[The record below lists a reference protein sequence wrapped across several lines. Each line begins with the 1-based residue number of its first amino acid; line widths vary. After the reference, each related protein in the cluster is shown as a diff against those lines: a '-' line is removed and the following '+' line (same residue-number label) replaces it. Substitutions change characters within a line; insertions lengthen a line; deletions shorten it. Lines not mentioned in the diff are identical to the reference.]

1 MEKHYLISLMS
12 GAIAGT
18 AVDTIL
24 FPLDTIKTRL
34 QSNAGFFKSGGFKK
48 IYSGIGAAF
57 VGSAP
62 TAAIF
67 FITYEFC
74 KRNLIYHNYIV
85 LNYMMSAAVAESVSC
100 IIRVP
105 IEVIK
110 QRRQAFFSL
119 SNDKIIR
126 DILLKEGLL
135 GFYRGLLPTIL
146 REIPFSFVQ
155 YPLWEYFKKSQKFKI
170 TSEYNF
176 VDAYTKGALAGGVAA
191 ALTTPLDVIKTKI
204 ILAKVKYLFYMY
216 KRILF
221 YNQKDNSQISII
233 KICKDINLNKG
244 FKGYFAG
251 LIPRIMWI
259 SIGGAIFL
267 GTYEITSKNFEKY
280 FKNY

>member
-1 MEKHYLISLMS
+1 MQSYGKALSHIID

-204 ILAKVKYLFYMY
+204 ILAK
-216 KRILF
+216 
-221 YNQKDNSQISII
+221 KDNSQISII